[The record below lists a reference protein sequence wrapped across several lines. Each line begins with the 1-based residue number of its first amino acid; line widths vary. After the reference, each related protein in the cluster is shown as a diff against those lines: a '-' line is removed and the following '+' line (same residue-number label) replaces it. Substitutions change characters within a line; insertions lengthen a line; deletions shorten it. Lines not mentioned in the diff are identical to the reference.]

1 MGGLVN
7 SYNRY
12 GIDPISRS
20 AGIEPK
26 GWSSGVT
33 GALGMSKPDA
43 PSPPDYVGAAQAQGA
58 ANIETARV
66 QGRIANPNIYS
77 PYGTQ
82 NVAWGPND
90 QPTVTQ
96 TLSPESQEAFNAQ
109 QRVRM
114 GLSDVAEQG
123 IGSVQGTLGK
133 PFEYSGPMMPINAG
147 MTAQQAL
154 MSRLQPQIER
164 ERSQQETQLR
174 NQGLVPGGEAYGNA
188 MTIQNQRENDLLNQ
202 AALYG
207 VNLDLAANQQAFG
220 QQLTQRNLPL
230 NEVSALMSGSQ
241 IQNPQ
246 FMGYQG
252 ANVAPPNI
260 AGAAQ
265 QQAAYNQGLYGLNV
279 GQQNAF
285 NQGLFG
291 LGSAAA
297 MGYFMSDRRLKSNIV
312 RVNIHRLGIGIY
324 EYDLFG
330 QREMGV
336 MADEVMT
343 VMPEAVMRHPTGF
356 LMVDYGRL
364 YGRLYA

>member
-1 MGGLVN
+1 
-7 SYNRY
+7 
-12 GIDPISRS
+12 
-20 AGIEPK
+20 
-26 GWSSGVT
+26 
-33 GALGMSKPDA
+33 
-43 PSPPDYVGAAQAQGA
+43 
-58 ANIETARV
+58 
-66 QGRIANPNIYS
+66 
-77 PYGTQ
+77 
-82 NVAWGPND
+82 
-90 QPTVTQ
+90 
-96 TLSPESQEAFNAQ
+96 
-109 QRVRM
+109 
-114 GLSDVAEQG
+114 
-123 IGSVQGTLGK
+123 
-133 PFEYSGPMMPINAG
+133 MPVNAG

-220 QQLTQRNLPL
+220 QELAQRNLPL

-312 RVNIHRLGIGIY
+312 RVGTHPLGIGIY
-324 EYDLFG
+324 EYDLLSG
-330 QREMGV
+330 REMGV
-336 MADEVMT
+336 MADEVLT
-343 VMPEAVMRHPTGF
+343 VKPEAVMRHPTGF

-364 YGRLYA
+364 HA